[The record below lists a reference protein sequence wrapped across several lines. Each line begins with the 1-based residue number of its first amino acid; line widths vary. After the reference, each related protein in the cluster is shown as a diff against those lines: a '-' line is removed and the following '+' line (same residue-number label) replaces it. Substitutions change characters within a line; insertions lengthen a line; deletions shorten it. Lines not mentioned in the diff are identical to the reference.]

1 MTKEHTPSMTLGDQ
15 VKPANLNI
23 IGRRDKETMLF
34 ALRKISEDKGVLTDA
49 ERAEMDELE
58 RKIRT
63 LLEGGYLGSPK
74 RELNF

>member
-1 MTKEHTPSMTLGDQ
+1 MP
-15 VKPANLNI
+15 V
-23 IGRRDKETMLF
+23 MLVQLRL
-34 ALRKISEDKGVLTDA
+34 LRKISEDKGVLTDA